1 MWREK
6 KTEQEKLSEML
17 FYDELGLVTPTI
29 QGYLSW
35 SCCYDLEI
43 TIEDEENG
51 HQQEDAM
58 DKGG

>member
-1 MWREK
+1 
-6 KTEQEKLSEML
+6 ML

-29 QGYLSW
+29 LGYLSW